1 MALRETKN
9 NAYAKVGVT
18 NKEHFGMLW
27 YFLEWSIG
35 APCTFKSRMK
45 NLHRSCE
52 YLIQFIASNYLARQ
66 SKQRTFI
73 ARFI

>member
-1 MALRETKN
+1 MLFVCHSKIEHEHCLQFLWGVKMAPKETKN

-35 APCTFKSRMK
+35 APCTIKSHVK
-45 NLHRSCE
+45 NLHS
-52 YLIQFIASNYLARQ
+52 FT
-66 SKQRTFI
+66 SKL
-73 ARFI
+73 

>member
-1 MALRETKN
+1 MLFVCHSKIVHEHCLQFLWGVKMASRETKN

-35 APCTFKSRMK
+35 VCLQI
-45 NLHRSCE
+45 NN
-52 YLIQFIASNYLARQ
+52 I
-66 SKQRTFI
+66 
-73 ARFI
+73 

>member
-1 MALRETKN
+1 MASRETKN

-35 APCTFKSRMK
+35 APCTLKSRMK
-45 NLHRSCE
+45 NLHPSYE
-52 YLIQFIASNYLARQ
+52 YLIQFIASNYLVRQ
-66 SKQRTFI
+66 SK
-73 ARFI
+73 